1 MKIVSSIIQI
11 SIRINRDL
19 CVFHPLPLLLLV
31 VIVDA
36 ASDYIIVSLQDHWQ
50 LKRTRKSVA
59 NLWDI
64 KFACLGYLLICWRA
78 SLTHHHSFGQKIRDR
93 KRSSATHLLKYSV
106 LLPDPPLQFASA

>member
-1 MKIVSSIIQI
+1 M
-11 SIRINRDL
+11 
-19 CVFHPLPLLLLV
+19 FHPLPLLLV
-31 VIVDA
+31 VADVVDA

-59 NLWDI
+59 NLMDI

-106 LLPDPPLQFASA
+106 LPDPPLQFASA